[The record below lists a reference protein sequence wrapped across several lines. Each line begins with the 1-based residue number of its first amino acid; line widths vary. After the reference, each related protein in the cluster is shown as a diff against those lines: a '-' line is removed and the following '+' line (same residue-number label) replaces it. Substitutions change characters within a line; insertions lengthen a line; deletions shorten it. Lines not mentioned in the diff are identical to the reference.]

1 MPNISIAPLQLAYT
15 GGEATFEP
23 ARATIAPLRLNYTGG
38 AASFQIGG
46 DTTLTALDL
55 GQLARIR
62 TMFPIVGG
70 DGKATQQFQ
79 QHFQS
84 ALEAI
89 EATVNSIAKQ
99 VNDNTTLIARLQ
111 ASEALSRAANDNA
124 DATQSA
130 IGIANSYTDP
140 TTVLT
145 AASDG
150 TITIAAHDRVYGDG
164 TTVSV
169 NGGTNTD
176 CASGDNATVY
186 YVDAAREGGAVTYK
200 ATKSAVA
207 QTGDTHV
214 VGQVL
219 IPAGGEPPA
228 TGSGP
233 TAPGYTAPLSGS
245 YVPSYLEQ

>member
-1 MPNISIAPLQLAYT
+1 MPNISITPLQLAYT

-38 AASFQIGG
+38 ATSFQIGG

-89 EATVNSIAKQ
+89 EATINSIAKQ

-111 ASEALSRAANDNA
+111 AAETLSRAANDNA

-140 TTVLT
+140 VAVLS
-145 AASDG
+145 AANDG
-150 TITIAAHDRVYGDG
+150 TITISAHDRVYGDG

-169 NGGTNTD
+169 NSGSNTD

-186 YVDAAREGGAVTYK
+186 YVDAAREGGAVTYQ
-200 ATKSAVA
+200 ATKGAVS
-207 QTGDTHV
+207 QTDDTHI

-219 IPAGGEPPA
+219 IPASGQPPA
-228 TGSGP
+228 SGSGP
-233 TAPGYTAPLSGS
+233 TAPGYTPPSGGS
-245 YVPSYLEQ
+245 YDSDYIEP